1 MRAVWSDQVLGR
13 FVVRD
18 VQPRMPELA
27 YTTVMTTLTRL
38 ARKGLL
44 KSEWSLVNGH
54 TDTRLRLRRTSSSC
68 WPRGSRW
75 TGRRALRRFGAGR
88 LRSPARGAQPR
99 SAAGAQEAG
108 GKATMSVRRLALTAA
123 SIPALCGV
131 GLGSCSQ
138 LMGACLP
145 LEQGLAML
153 LPVPSA

>member
-1 MRAVWSDQVLGR
+1 MRAVWGDQVLGE
-13 FVVRD
+13 VRGPGRAG
-18 VQPRMPELA
+18 PRPELA

-38 ARKGLL
+38 ARKGLV
-44 KSEWSLVNGH
+44 KSE
-54 TDTRLRLRRTSSSC
+54 TLR
-68 WPRGSRW
+68 SRW

-99 SAAGAQEAG
+99 SAGAQEAV

-131 GLGSCSQ
+131 LARFVQPTHGR
-138 LMGACLP
+138 LP
-145 LEQGLAML
+145 ARRTGLATL